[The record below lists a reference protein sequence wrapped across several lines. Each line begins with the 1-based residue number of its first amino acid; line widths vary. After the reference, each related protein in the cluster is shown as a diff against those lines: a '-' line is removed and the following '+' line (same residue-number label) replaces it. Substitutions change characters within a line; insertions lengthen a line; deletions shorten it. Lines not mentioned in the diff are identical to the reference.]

1 MKNTGSVAGDEIV
14 QVYVKTPDSPA
25 SLERPIKRLRGF
37 KRVTIPAGQTQK
49 VSIVVDCADLWFWD
63 TKNKCITFDKG
74 NYIFEVGAS
83 SKDIKGQLTA
93 TMSGTYNSVLKTVVI
108 EAEKLVLKPGNT
120 MTTSVTAA
128 MSDDSFFNLKNA
140 KVSYKSNNPA
150 VVSIDANGKV
160 TATGVGVALISAS
173 VTINGKTVS
182 NSCPVKVMPD
192 LTPKAITIDG
202 KAIEGFTNES
212 KAYSFLMAPNAK
224 LPVVN
229 ATAVSSGIK
238 VEVEQA
244 KGIPGTTI
252 VRYLDE
258 ISQEKNVYYFN
269 FDGTSVSEEFNAS
282 PFGKQ
287 WQWVRN
293 NPAKVSMTKKAG
305 ALTITSEVGDVSE
318 GTNSAKNILLQSA
331 NNDWTIDTKFV
342 CSRNPSQPEHAGI
355 IAYQD
360 DDNFVKFVLRA
371 VSKTSNSRQVP
382 GADETRAGTLDL
394 IIEENGIA
402 KSFGTVNLQTSA
414 TGENSLM
421 LRLEKKQGTYTAT
434 YSTDGTKFNKVAA
447 GPSLLKDI
455 KAGLIVCDGIII
467 QGMKSMF
474 YFNSDTTKPSSPF
487 DVSFDY
493 FHITNNK

>member
-1 MKNTGSVAGDEIV
+1 
-14 QVYVKTPDSPA
+14 
-25 SLERPIKRLRGF
+25 
-37 KRVTIPAGQTQK
+37 
-49 VSIVVDCADLWFWD
+49 
-63 TKNKCITFDKG
+63 
-74 NYIFEVGAS
+74 
-83 SKDIKGQLTA
+83 
-93 TMSGTYNSVLKTVVI
+93 
-108 EAEKLVLKPGNT
+108 
-120 MTTSVTAA
+120 
-128 MSDDSFFNLKNA
+128 
-140 KVSYKSNNPA
+140 
-150 VVSIDANGKV
+150 
-160 TATGVGVALISAS
+160 
-173 VTINGKTVS
+173 
-182 NSCPVKVMPD
+182 MPD

-293 NPAKVSMTKKAG
+293 NQAKVSMTKKAG

-318 GTNSAKNILLQSA
+318 GTNSAKNILVQSA

-371 VSKTSNSRQVP
+371 VSKTSNARLVP
-382 GADETRAGTLDL
+382 GAEETRAGTLDL

-421 LRLEKKQGTYTAT
+421 LRLVKKQGTYTAT
-434 YSTDGTKFNKVAA
+434 YSTDGTTFNKVAA